1 MLSKNGHQLLFN
13 YVENYPKPVIAAVNG
28 FALGGGFELALS
40 CHIRVASDNAKMGFP
55 EVTLGV
61 IPGYGG
67 TQRLA
72 QLAGRGKAFE
82 LILTADMIKAEEALQ
97 LGLLNAVVPQSEL
110 MSKVNEIAEKIKSKS
125 PAAISHAI
133 VAINANYTDGLS
145 IEIQINPEFKNVAE
159 AEIQALKYAEVFG
172 KLPTALRS
180 DVKTSWIHKGTE
192 SFGGGNNNLLIYI
205 GQSLEYENDGI
216 LEETLVHEAAHSS
229 LDEYHSASSGWINA
243 QKLDPS
249 FISTY
254 ARDNPKREDVAE
266 TYLLYMALRYRSDRI
281 SSTLKET
288 ILQTIPNRIKYFDAQ
303 NFKMQPIK

>member
-1 MLSKNGHQLLFN
+1 M
-13 YVENYPKPVIAAVNG
+13 VEINKHAVNSIAYKKLTRQT
-28 FALGGGFELALS
+28 FAYPMKKTIALMTYGLIVLLLS
-40 CHIRVASDNAKMGFP
+40 CSISD
-55 EVTLGV
+55 
-61 IPGYGG
+61 
-67 TQRLA
+67 A
-72 QLAGRGKAFE
+72 QPS
-82 LILTADMIKAEEALQ
+82 I
-97 LGLLNAVVPQSEL
+97 
-110 MSKVNEIAEKIKSKS
+110 SKVQLDPPFDGTIFLDPDIITSSDPSTFKSLAYAGQAERTMFDRRVDDFITLT
-125 PAAISHAI
+125 PFIF
-133 VAINANYTDGLS
+133 NANYTDGLS

-172 KLPTALRS
+172 QLPTALRS

-254 ARDNPKREDVAE
+254 ARDNPEREDVAE
-266 TYLLYMALRYRSDRI
+266 TYLLYLALRYRPERI
-281 SSTLKET
+281 SSSLKAT
-288 ILQTIPNRIKYFDAQ
+288 ILKTIPNRIKYFDSQ
-303 NFKMQPIK
+303 SLEMYPIK